1 MNTTSYIEGYYN
13 KKRPHSANGELS
25 PDEKEAEFL
34 AKKK

>member
-25 PDEKEAEFL
+25 PDEKEAEFW